1 MTRRQ
6 QEAALLGALFEALE
20 EWIDLG
26 ELARRANLAPHE
38 VAPLLQP
45 CRDAG
50 YPIEFHPQGRVRLNA
65 PPDIWCAEEILG
77 RCPAC
82 EGGPGWD
89 PLLLAETAST
99 NDVAREQAARG
110 VAGGF
115 VVAAARQ
122 NRGRGRLGRVW
133 ESARDTGL
141 YTSILLRPELATRD
155 AGQLMIVSSVAMADT
170 VEVAAGFRPQIK
182 WPNDLVVDG
191 RKLGGLLIETEPKGQ
206 RLAWAVI
213 GIGINVNH
221 GADDFSPEVRAL
233 ATSLRIITGRSHRRA
248 DLLVALLRAFSN
260 RLARP
265 FAETREAWA
274 ASSLTLGQRVTLT
287 TLRGTRHGQAVG
299 LDPSGALLLRGE
311 SGDVEVITAG
321 DMQAC

>member
-6 QEAALLGALFEALE
+6 QDAALLGALFETLE

-26 ELARRANLAPHE
+26 ELARRAKIAPREIAAALAPYSE
-38 VAPLLQP
+38 
-45 CRDAG
+45 AG
-50 YPIEFHPQGRVRLNA
+50 YPIEFHPQVRVRLNA
-65 PPDIWCAEEILG
+65 PPDIWSAEEILG
-77 RCPAC
+77 RCPAG
-82 EGGPGWD
+82 EGGPTWD

-110 VAGGF
+110 ASGGF

-122 NRGRGRLGRVW
+122 SRGRGRLGRVW

-141 YTSILLRPELATRD
+141 YTSILLRPELAARD
-155 AGQLMIVSSVAMADT
+155 AGQLTILSSVAMADA
-170 VEVAAGFRPQIK
+170 VEAAAGFRPQIK

-221 GADDFSPEVRAL
+221 QHDDFSPEVRSL
-233 ATSLRIITGRSHRRA
+233 ATSLHLITGRRHRRA
-248 DLLVALLRAFSN
+248 DLLVALLRALSH

-311 SGDVEVITAG
+311 SGEVEVITAG
-321 DMQAC
+321 DMQAV